1 MADRSDQ
8 HQEKVGLLVRL
19 KTNQLGWRLL
29 VGILLTFFLALFL
42 HFREVRM
49 EMLELDT
56 TAKNYVVAQVD
67 FEFNDEEST
76 FLQRQEAVR
85 DAGVIYRVDD
95 SEIDE
100 RFEAIIKN
108 FESQALDQADLEML
122 HETTR
127 AVEDALK
134 KARFTDNRTLQK
146 MRSLNLSTS
155 NYYLFTPQSVNV
167 PLTLPGSF
175 WRELTSRVIQEK
187 KLTSQHI
194 DATVQAMRS
203 DTWMLEEDTSAQRHL
218 HHVIGRSIS
227 PKASKVRAGSRIID
241 QGEKVTMR
249 HMAMMQG
256 MKNAL
261 AERRNILEPLT
272 IIGSIL
278 FAAVIVTLG
287 AIYLRIFHRNVYK
300 SFQQIAIFATICI
313 ATLAFAKATEYFLLE
328 TSHHL
333 IEIVRYP
340 LFIPFAAILICILI
354 DHHVAL
360 IAVLFL
366 GVVLAVTLAVD
377 HNRFLILNVVAGIVS
392 IIATRGVRKRKEV
405 FVVCGKVWIACIPVL
420 IAFNLNRNLSWDI
433 PIGADFVSTLCFM
446 IIIAVLVVGFLPIL
460 ESIFRVMTD
469 ITLIEYMDPSNE
481 LLRRL
486 SIEAPGT
493 YQHSLVVSFMAESAA
508 QAIGANS
515 LLCRAAAQYH
525 DVGKLFNPHY
535 FTENQMGGFNIHQL
549 LTPTESA
556 QVIIKHVEEGLA
568 LARKHNLPKSF
579 QDVIREHHGTTL
591 TYYFYSKQVELMGGN
606 VDAVDEK
613 QFRYPGPKPRSKE
626 SAIIMIADSSEAAAK
641 SSEDHSDEALSDL
654 VDRIVADKAEEGQF
668 DECKLTYEEVGIVKQ
683 TILKY
688 LEAMYHGRVAQPE
701 KRKL

>member
-1 MADRSDQ
+1 MIVA
-8 HQEKVGLLVRL
+8 
-19 KTNQLGWRLL
+19 LG
-29 VGILLTFFLALFL
+29 
-42 HFREVRM
+42 
-49 EMLELDT
+49 
-56 TAKNYVVAQVD
+56 
-67 FEFNDEEST
+67 
-76 FLQRQEAVR
+76 
-85 DAGVIYRVDD
+85 
-95 SEIDE
+95 
-100 RFEAIIKN
+100 
-108 FESQALDQADLEML
+108 
-122 HETTR
+122 
-127 AVEDALK
+127 
-134 KARFTDNRTLQK
+134 
-146 MRSLNLSTS
+146 
-155 NYYLFTPQSVNV
+155 
-167 PLTLPGSF
+167 
-175 WRELTSRVIQEK
+175 
-187 KLTSQHI
+187 
-194 DATVQAMRS
+194 TV
-203 DTWMLEEDTSAQRHL
+203 
-218 HHVIGRSIS
+218 
-227 PKASKVRAGSRIID
+227 
-241 QGEKVTMR
+241 
-249 HMAMMQG
+249 
-256 MKNAL
+256 
-261 AERRNILEPLT
+261 
-272 IIGSIL
+272 
-278 FAAVIVTLG
+278 
-287 AIYLRIFHRNVYK
+287 YLRIFHNNVYQ
-300 SFQQIAIFATICI
+300 SFQQIAIFATICV
-313 ATLAFAKATEYFLLE
+313 ATLVFAKVTEYFLIE

-340 LFIPFAAILICILI
+340 LFVPFAAILICILI

-377 HNRFLILNVVAGIVS
+377 HNRFLILNIVAGIVS

-405 FVVCGKVWIACIPVL
+405 FVVCGKVWVACIPVL
-420 IAFNLNRNLSWDI
+420 VAFNLNRNLHWDI
-433 PIGADFVSTLCFM
+433 PIGADFVSTLVFM
-446 IIIAVLVVGFLPIL
+446 IIIAILVVGFLPIL

-568 LARKHNLPKSF
+568 LAKKHNLPKSF

-591 TYYFYSKQVELMGGN
+591 TFYFYSKQVELMGGN

-626 SAIIMIADSSEAAAK
+626 SAIIMIADSAEAGAK
-641 SSEDHSDEALSDL
+641 SLDDHSDENLTALM
-654 VDRIVADKAEEGQF
+654 DRIIADKAEEAQF
-668 DECKLTYEEVGIVKQ
+668 DACKLTYEEVGIVKQ

-688 LEAMYHGRVAQPE
+688 LITMYGRRVPPPE
-701 KRKL
+701 KRKS